1 MPIYEF
7 ICPRCKHEF
16 EELVFK
22 QDEEVLCP
30 ECSCKKVERAL
41 SVFSYSSGG
50 SYHSSEGNS
59 CDGCHKSHCSD
70 CGH

>member
-7 ICPRCKHEF
+7 ICPRCKNEF
-16 EELVFK
+16 EELVFR
-22 QDEEVLCP
+22 QDEEILCP
-30 ECSCKKVERAL
+30 QCGCKKVERTL
-41 SVFSYSSGG
+41 SVFSYSSDGTY
-50 SYHSSEGNS
+50 SSSEGSS